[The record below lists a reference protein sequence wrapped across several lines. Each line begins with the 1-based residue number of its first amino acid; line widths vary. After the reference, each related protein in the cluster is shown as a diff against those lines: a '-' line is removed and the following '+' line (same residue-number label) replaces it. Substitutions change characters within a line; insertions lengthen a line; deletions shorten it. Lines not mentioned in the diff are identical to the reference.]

1 MPPLPRCRRFGT
13 GVMGIMKRIYA
24 DYAATAPLCGPAKEK
39 AVSVLREFGN
49 PSSVHQEG
57 RTARKIIEA
66 ARQQIAQA
74 IGAEP
79 EEIFFTSGGSE
90 ANSLALLQGAEFQV
104 SPIEHTSILRHRRAK
119 TGTVTVDRCGTVQ
132 PFTAT
137 CASVMLVNNEVGTI
151 QPIRELA
158 EGDGA
163 HEGVTRLLHVDAVQA
178 IGHIPVDVN
187 ALGADMLS
195 MSGHKFGAPKGIGA
209 LYISKRLSRDFITPL
224 IAGGGQEQG
233 IRSGTENVP
242 GIAAMGAAIQWAAE
256 HLEEHAEHD
265 RRLRDRLLDGI
276 SAIRGAEVT
285 GSLSS
290 RAPGIA
296 SFVFQGVEGGA
307 LTGALDRDGIAVSS
321 GSACSAGRLRPSHVL
336 LAMGYAPK
344 LAAGSLRIS
353 IGWQTTQDEVD
364 EIIRAVCCRVRELRG
379 R

>member
-1 MPPLPRCRRFGT
+1 
-13 GVMGIMKRIYA
+13 
-24 DYAATAPLCGPAKEK
+24 
-39 AVSVLREFGN
+39 
-49 PSSVHQEG
+49 
-57 RTARKIIEA
+57 
-66 ARQQIAQA
+66 
-74 IGAEP
+74 
-79 EEIFFTSGGSE
+79 
-90 ANSLALLQGAEFQV
+90 
-104 SPIEHTSILRHRRAK
+104 
-119 TGTVTVDRCGTVQ
+119 
-132 PFTAT
+132 
-137 CASVMLVNNEVGTI
+137 MLVNNEVGTI

-187 ALGADMLS
+187 ALGADILS

-256 HLEEHAEHD
+256 HLEEHTEHD

-296 SFVFQGVEGGA
+296 SFVFRGVEGGA
-307 LTGALDRDGIAVSS
+307 LAGALDQDGIAVSS

-336 LAMGYAPK
+336 LAMGYAPE